1 MSCKSTRFTRWNGCD
16 PTKCQ
21 DVGNDCWVGPKE
33 EKTCN
38 ASYPVPKDTEL
49 SFWKKKTEIKGY
61 TCCPNA
67 TVTSDKMTANVAV
80 KKKMWKPASMY
91 IYVGIGLVSTT
102 PHHVVLV
109 FCTGHHVVLVFCT
122 GYHSVY
128 KSFPLLLSQHIF
140 CYHNS
145 FAITA
150 YRVFPFLDL
159 WTSTAGKSR
168 CCVGDLCFD

>member
-21 DVGNDCWVGPKE
+21 SHFNDCWVGPKE

-67 TVTSDKMTANVAV
+67 TVTSDKMTASVAV